1 MTIKHYMISCM
12 FAENRSDDDW
22 WFKNW
27 FIDLINLREG
37 TEGIA
42 DSVNDIAEMVD
53 ETLYLDDE
61 SELFDACFKAF
72 MEYTTR

>member
-1 MTIKHYMISCM
+1 M

-27 FIDLINLREG
+27 FIDLINLREWI
-37 TEGIA
+37 EGIT
-42 DSVNDIAEMVD
+42 DSVNHVADMVD

-61 SELFDACFKAF
+61 SQLFDACFKAF
-72 MEYTTR
+72 KEYTTR